1 MLWDGLWRRNF
12 HCPYINQLL
21 IHICRLSGAIFL
33 RCLQMPS
40 IIWPDTT
47 KDNWLWP
54 LSLVYL
60 LENIF
65 LGLFLY
71 VHVLLIVYRGPFT
84 WTALSGP
91 TCGIL
96 DVWHLSVA
104 SREMELL
111 GTDVDVVGGTEGAIL
126 TELSILLICTH
137 FTLFLIVFFYGSPG
151 TRTHKRPMVLEGAW
165 QISGAYR

>member
-1 MLWDGLWRRNF
+1 
-12 HCPYINQLL
+12 
-21 IHICRLSGAIFL
+21 
-33 RCLQMPS
+33 MPS

-151 TRTHKRPMVLEGAW
+151 TRTHKRPMVLDGGVADLGGIQMSSALGW
-165 QISGAYR
+165 DVCYANQAVPKAKGTIPLH